1 MRYAIALALVLA
13 IARFTPAAGG
23 PVPSKVVTYKHAE
36 TYKAA
41 GRKGKAGDDKTV
53 GCEKLGEVPLRLHI
67 FHPPGHKPRD
77 RRSAIVF
84 FFSGGWNVGSP
95 TQFFPQCEYF
105 ASRGMVA
112 ISAEYRV
119 KSRHGSSPR
128 ECVKDAKSAI
138 RWIRRHADELGI
150 DPNQLAAGGGSA
162 GGHIAAAAATLRGFN
177 EAGEDQGVSCIP
189 NALVLFN
196 PAIDNGPK
204 VIGPRIVDDAP
215 ANLPQRKQAG
225 WGYGQVREYWREFSP
240 MHNISQTTPPT
251 VIFLGGNDAYIST
264 ATVAEFKQRMEAK
277 GRRCD
282 LRIYKNQPH
291 EFYNFKNKN
300 KYYLETLLE
309 AHKFLASLG
318 FLPALQ
324 GNLE

>member
-1 MRYAIALALVLA
+1 MRYAIALVLISALA
-13 IARFTPAAGG
+13 HSAPAAGR

-36 TYKAA
+36 TYQAA
-41 GRKGKAGDDKTV
+41 GRKSKARDDKTV
-53 GCEKLGEVPLRLHI
+53 GREKFGEVPLQLHI
-67 FHPPGHKPRD
+67 FNPRGHQPRN

-138 RWIRRHADELGI
+138 RWIRRHASELGI

-162 GGHIAAAAATLRGFN
+162 GGHIAAAAATVRGFN

-204 VIGPRIVDDAP
+204 IVDDAP
-215 ANLPQRKQAG
+215 ANLPRRKQAG
-225 WGYGQVREYWREFSP
+225 WGYGRVREYWRDFSP
-240 MHNISQTTPPT
+240 MHNISRNTPPT
-251 VIFLGGNDAYIST
+251 IIFLGGNDAYIST
-264 ATVAEFKQRMEAK
+264 ATVGEFKQRMKAK

-282 LRIYKNQPH
+282 LRIYENQPH
-291 EFYNFKNKN
+291 EFYNFRNKN

-309 AHKFLASLG
+309 AHEFLASLG
-318 FLPALQ
+318 FLPAPQ
-324 GNLE
+324 GSLEQ